1 MMKNTDEQGNVMYSG
16 YCMDLLEA
24 LSELMNFQYEIYE
37 APDGKYGRMSPNKTW
52 DGMINELYENVR
64 NTIMYLLTL
73 GFLNISKNVFF
84 CRELISVWELYQ

>member
-1 MMKNTDEQGNVMYSG
+1 MYSG

-52 DGMINELYENVR
+52 DGMINELYENVS
-64 NTIMYLLTL
+64 NTINYRPTYITILKHFKERFLL
-73 GFLNISKNVFF
+73 
-84 CRELISVWELYQ
+84 

>member
-1 MMKNTDEQGNVMYSG
+1 
-16 YCMDLLEA
+16 MDLLEA

-64 NTIMYLLTL
+64 NTVTYLHT
-73 GFLNISKNVFF
+73 
-84 CRELISVWELYQ
+84 Y